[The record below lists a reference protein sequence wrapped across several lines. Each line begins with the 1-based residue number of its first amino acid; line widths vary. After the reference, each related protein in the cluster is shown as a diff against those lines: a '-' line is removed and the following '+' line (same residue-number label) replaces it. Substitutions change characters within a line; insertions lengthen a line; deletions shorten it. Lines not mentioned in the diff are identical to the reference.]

1 MKINLLKTALLLFIA
16 VTSLLSCDDD
26 DEVPAI
32 IEPTIFNY
40 SEGGNT
46 FAEVSNPYATAGANK
61 IFGNNA
67 SVNVVEIT
75 LQNLAVGVYT
85 IGETNQ
91 FKYTRPGTTSVWTA
105 ISGTV
110 TILENEN
117 NKISGS
123 FDLTAGNSDL
133 GINSVS
139 GSFKRV
145 TVNP

>member
-1 MKINLLKTALLLFIA
+1 LT
-16 VTSLLSCDDD
+16 
-26 DEVPAI
+26 
-32 IEPTIFNY
+32 
-40 SEGGNT
+40 
-46 FAEVSNPYATAGANK
+46 EVSNPYATAGVNK

-75 LQNLAVGVYT
+75 LQNLAIGVYT
-85 IGETNQ
+85 IGERNQ

>member
-1 MKINLLKTALLLFIA
+1 MKTNLLKTVLLLFIA
-16 VTSLLSCDDD
+16 ITSLTSCDDD
-26 DEVPAI
+26 DEVPEI
-32 IEPTIFNY
+32 VEPVIFNY
-40 SEGGNT
+40 AEGGNT
-46 FAEVSNPYATAGANK
+46 LTEVSNPYANATTNK
-61 IFGNNA
+61 IFANNA
-67 SVNVVEIT
+67 RENVIEIT
-75 LQNLAVGVYT
+75 LQDLAVGSYT
-85 IGETNQ
+85 ISGSNQ

-110 TILENEN
+110 IILEKEN

>member
-1 MKINLLKTALLLFIA
+1 MKTNHLKTALLLFIA
-16 VTSLLSCDDD
+16 ITSLLSCDDD
-26 DEVPAI
+26 EEPAI

-40 SEGGNT
+40 AEGGNT
-46 FAEVSNPYATAGANK
+46 FTEVSNPYATAETNK

-75 LQNLAVGVYT
+75 LQHLVVGVYT
-85 IGETNQ
+85 IGDNNQ

-105 ISGTV
+105 ISGKV
-110 TILENEN
+110 IILEKEN

>member
-1 MKINLLKTALLLFIA
+1 MKKNILKTALLLFIA
-16 VTSLLSCDDD
+16 ITSLTSCDDD

-32 IEPTIFNY
+32 VEPTIFNY
-40 SEGGNT
+40 AEGGNPFT
-46 FAEVSNPYATAGANK
+46 EVSNPYATAATNK

-67 SVNVVEIT
+67 TVNVVEIT
-75 LQNLAVGVYT
+75 LQHLAVGVYT
-85 IGETNQ
+85 IGGSNQ

-110 TILENEN
+110 IILENEN